1 MPRNAVKTQRVYHT
15 VSAVCLSLTVA
26 FGASF
31 ANAARDDFLEQHRL
45 FMQPGERDKLD
56 QVRAK
61 NFAKEQKS
69 PPKKTIVKKA
79 VPVPP
84 VKVQGFIQRSDGK
97 TTTWL
102 NDQNTLE
109 SRTVDKTLN
118 VGKSPDAS
126 GRVRVKLPNGKTI
139 TLKPG
144 QTYDPK
150 TGQIKQVY

>member
-1 MPRNAVKTQRVYHT
+1 MPRNAVKAQQLYRTAL
-15 VSAVCLSLTVA
+15 AVCLSLTVA

-31 ANAARDDFLEQHRL
+31 ADTARNDFLEQNRL
-45 FMQPGERDKLD
+45 FMKPGEREKLD

-69 PPKKTIVKKA
+69 PPKKTVVKKTA
-79 VPVPP
+79 PVPP

-102 NDQNTLE
+102 NDKNTLE
-109 SRTVDKTLN
+109 SHTVDKTLN

-126 GRVRVKLPNGKTI
+126 GRVRVKLPNGKTV

-150 TGQIKQVY
+150 TGRIKQVY